1 VQHLKFQQLSLAL
14 VLALSS
20 SAAYALSLGQ
30 VQMRSS
36 LGQPLLAEIPVYD
49 ADDADAK
56 SLNVSLGTDDAFRR
70 LGLDPKLYKDVQIQ
84 VLSNENGQYYIQL
97 QTSMPFNEPFFN
109 VLLAADWQ
117 NGGRLVREF
126 SALVDPPYI
135 ANTAVQTI
143 DTPTVILSPVVA
155 DPEVSPIAEIRTP
168 SIATGSAPAQLKL
181 AAKPIAKSVA
191 AKPKAV
197 VSKPA
202 NAPATSE
209 KTAVVPPIQT
219 VRIPAT
225 QGNQLLVKQG
235 DNLNNIAIRQQQ
247 QLGPTSISLNQ
258 MMNAI
263 QRANPEA
270 FINGNK
276 NLLKTGSIVRLPN
289 EQQVVALL
297 PEDAA
302 NLLQKQWANK
312 IMAQPAP
319 VLSSAN
325 KLNRQSPTRQ
335 PQAAAVKTPVA
346 TAVNQ
351 GRLKIIPT
359 EGVMSSNAGSQS
371 GASRSG
377 QGQEL
382 RAENTRSQEEG
393 AARQAEISTLKNQL
407 SDAEALQ
414 IESKRLIEL
423 QSSQIKLLTK
433 RMQDLEKTGSATV
446 AATQSVTQNQATDAT
461 KTTNS
466 NAWYFSPF
474 VILAGLLLIAGLLGM
489 LLKQKRK

>member
-1 VQHLKFQQLSLAL
+1 MRHLKVQQLSIAL
-14 VLALSS
+14 LLALSS
-20 SAAYALSLGQ
+20 SAVFALSLGQ

-36 LGQPLLAEIPVYD
+36 LGQPLRAEIPVYD
-49 ADDADAK
+49 ADDADLQ

-70 LGLDPKLYKDVQIQ
+70 LGLDPKIYKDVQIQ
-84 VLSNENGQYYIQL
+84 VLSNENGQYYVQL
-97 QTSMPFNEPFFN
+97 LTSKPFNEPFFN

-126 SALVDPPYI
+126 TALVDPPYI

-155 DPEVSPIAEIRTP
+155 EPEISQAPEVRTP
-168 SIATGSAPAQLKL
+168 SIATGNTPAPVKL
-181 AAKPIAKSVA
+181 AVKPIAKPVV
-191 AKPKAV
+191 AKPKS
-197 VSKPA
+197 VSTKPA
-202 NAPATSE
+202 NAPAASE
-209 KTAVVPPIQT
+209 KSAIVPPVQPI
-219 VRIPAT
+219 RIPAT
-225 QGNQLLVKQG
+225 QSNQLQVMKG
-235 DNLNNIAIRQQQ
+235 DNLSSIATRQQQ

-289 EQQVVALL
+289 EQQVVVLL

-319 VLSSAN
+319 ALSAAN
-325 KLNRQSPTRQ
+325 KLNRQPATRQ
-335 PQAAAVKTPVA
+335 PQSVAKKDLAPPV
-346 TAVNQ
+346 VNQ

-359 EGVMSSNAGSQS
+359 EGVMNNAGSQS
-371 GASRSG
+371 GASKSG

-382 RAENTRSQEEG
+382 RAENTLSQEEG

-407 SDAEALQ
+407 TDAENLQ
-414 IESKRLIEL
+414 LESKRLIEL
-423 QSSQIKLLTK
+423 QSSQIKQLTK
-433 RMQDLEKTGSATV
+433 RMQDLEKTDTTKVSE
-446 AATQSVTQNQATDAT
+446 TQTSTQNQLDAN
-461 KTTNS
+461 KANGAS
-466 NAWYFSPF
+466 AWYFSPF
-474 VILAGLLLIAGLLGM
+474 VILAGLLLVAGLLGM
-489 LLKQKRK
+489 LLKQKRR